1 MLGHEKNMLNEKE
14 LEGVSGGKSASARGK
29 NSASARGKNSGN
41 NGVTPTET
49 HYCTTC
55 GKTTVHVVYSGGRSI
70 CSGCGSQFMG

>member
-14 LEGVSGGKSASARGK
+14 LEGVSGGKSASAK
-29 NSASARGKNSGN
+29 GKNSGN
-41 NGVTPTET
+41 NAVTPTET